1 MLRQEGDFKG
11 GGKKEAGAGTGA
23 WLAPVSTSPTDVRHL
38 AVTLPVNLGGET
50 HLWQITGKRVCRPS
64 TRFWA

>member
-23 WLAPVSTSPTDVRHL
+23 WLAPVSTSPTDVRHWL
-38 AVTLPVNLGGET
+38 SLFLLTLGEK
-50 HLWQITGKRVCRPS
+50 HICGR
-64 TRFWA
+64 